1 MDKNSK
7 IDNSLLRDKIKQG
20 LDLTFKKLLAEKR
33 RNNEVFVFSKNGKIV
48 EVKAVDYKG

>member
-1 MDKNSK
+1 MKNK
-7 IDNSLLRDKIKQG
+7 EWTLDELHEKIKQG